1 MVEAAEVVEASAVE
15 VAGSFNPN
23 PVAMSCKLPT
33 QCKSLFQIQHGALSS
48 GPNKPHEGVSCCC
61 AFQTLSLDVA
71 LP

>member
-1 MVEAAEVVEASAVE
+1 MEVADSAVE
-15 VAGSFNPN
+15 AVGSSNPN

-33 QCKSLFQIQHGALSS
+33 QSKSLFQIQHGALSS
-48 GPNKPHEGVSCCC
+48 GPNEPHEGVSCCC